1 MKIKK
6 MKKRRRQLQCKH
18 THTHTQ
24 HKTDQISK
32 AVSSPLCKSIWH
44 ALLCNPD
51 INTLS
56 ALVSSFSCAVLFK
69 CTDTEN

>member
-6 MKKRRRQLQCKH
+6 MKKRRRQLQCK
-18 THTHTQ
+18 HTHTQ

-44 ALLCNPD
+44 ALLFATP
-51 INTLS
+51 T
-56 ALVSSFSCAVLFK
+56 
-69 CTDTEN
+69 

>member
-18 THTHTQ
+18 THTHTAQ
-24 HKTDQISK
+24 NRSNIQSCEFP
-32 AVSSPLCKSIWH
+32 AVQKHLACTVI
-44 ALLCNPD
+44 CNPD

-56 ALVSSFSCAVLFK
+56 ALVSSFSCELF
-69 CTDTEN
+69 